1 MLISWIIKRQHF
13 PSLLTESS
21 ADPWP
26 FEATVLLCR
35 KQRRQRH
42 FLIPGEDEGESFI
55 EILLTKDRKAGRS
68 GNELKGAVI
77 SIVRP
82 Y

>member
-1 MLISWIIKRQHF
+1 ML
-13 PSLLTESS
+13 L
-21 ADPWP
+21 
-26 FEATVLLCR
+26 
-35 KQRRQRH
+35 RRQRH
-42 FLIPGEDEGESFI
+42 FVAGRRRQRLIPGEDEGESFI
-55 EILLTKDRKAGRS
+55 EILLTKDRKPGRS